1 MDIENCKPDKPD
13 KRKPDKRMDI
23 ENCNEILHLNVVL
36 VLKKTHCN
44 KIYGKFT
51 VCYFKLQLK

>member
-1 MDIENCKPDKPD
+1 
-13 KRKPDKRMDI
+13 MDI

-51 VCYFKLQLK
+51 VCYFKLQLT